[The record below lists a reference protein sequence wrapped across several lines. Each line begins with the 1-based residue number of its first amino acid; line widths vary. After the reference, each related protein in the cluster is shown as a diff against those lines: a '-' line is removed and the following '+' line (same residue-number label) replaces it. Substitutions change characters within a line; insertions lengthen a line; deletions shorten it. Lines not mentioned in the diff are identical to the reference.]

1 MCMSIEWRSLRKF
14 DRSVFTRCDEILN
27 LGKNA
32 WALMAAPKNGAKT
45 VEL

>member
-1 MCMSIEWRSLRKF
+1 MSIDWRSLRKF
-14 DRSVFTRCDEILN
+14 DRSVFTQLN
-27 LGKNA
+27 SKVGKKT

>member
-1 MCMSIEWRSLRKF
+1 MSIDWRSLRKF
-14 DRSVFTRCDEILN
+14 DRFFFTQLN
-27 LGKNA
+27 SKVVKNA

>member
-1 MCMSIEWRSLRKF
+1 MCIEWRSLKEFDPFYAIKF
-14 DRSVFTRCDEILN
+14 LK